1 MSIEVPLQKHAM
13 RVGINAFGL
22 GAGGGG
28 IETYV
33 RNIIR
38 ALPNVDPTGAYTLFL
53 QPPLPRDPIPG
64 TERMRRVVVR
74 TRYGPLR
81 VPFAAA
87 CALALAPVDLIHV
100 QNAAP
105 LLCPTRVV
113 VTLHDIAYERYP
125 RFLPEDHVTT
135 LRRRVPATLRRA
147 AAIITDSEASK
158 REIVDF
164 YGTPPDKVTVALL
177 AADSIFQPL
186 HDEARLAEVRGR
198 YAAGDRYILFTG
210 DPLQRRKNVKT
221 LVDAYA
227 RLRAAGAVTRRLVLS
242 GDRAA
247 LESDI
252 FAAARTAGCADDL
265 CFFGRVPEEELVAIY
280 NAADLFVYPS
290 LYEGF
295 GLPPLEA
302 MACGVP
308 VITSNVSSLPEV
320 VGDAGLTVA
329 PCDVENLAV
338 TIARVLGDWDLQAR
352 LSREGLA
359 RAASFSWT
367 TTARTILQV
376 YHQVADAT

>member
-1 MSIEVPLQKHAM
+1 M

-33 RNIIR
+33 RNVIR
-38 ALPNVDPTGAYTLFL
+38 ALANVDPTGAYTLFL

-64 TERMRRVVVR
+64 MERMRRVVVR

-81 VPFAAA
+81 VPFASAA
-87 CALALAPVDLIHV
+87 ALALAHVDLIHV

-105 LLCPTRVV
+105 LLCPTHVV

-125 RFLPEDHVTT
+125 QFLPEDHVAT

-158 REIVDF
+158 REIVSF
-164 YGTPPDKVTVALL
+164 YSVPPDKVTVALL
-177 AADSIFQPL
+177 AADPIFRPL
-186 HDEARLAEVRGR
+186 RDEARLEAQLAEVRDR
-198 YAAGDRYILFTG
+198 YAGGDHYILFTG
-210 DPLQRRKNVKT
+210 DPLQRRKNVKS
-221 LVDAYA
+221 LVDAYT
-227 RLRAAGAVTRRLVLS
+227 RLRAAGAVTHRLVLS

-252 FAAARTAGCADDL
+252 FAAARAAGRADDL
-265 CFFGRVPEEELVAIY
+265 CFIGRVPEEELVAIY
-280 NAADLFVYPS
+280 NAADIFVYPS

-320 VGDAGLTVA
+320 VGADALTVDPLDTDA
-329 PCDVENLAV
+329 LAAAMARILNDV
-338 TIARVLGDWDLQAR
+338 DLQAN
-352 LSREGLA
+352 LSARGLR
-359 RAASFSWT
+359 RAATFSWDA
-367 TTARTILQV
+367 TARILV
-376 YHQVADAT
+376 DTYHKCQALPEPLPGS

>member
-1 MSIEVPLQKHAM
+1 M

-33 RNIIR
+33 RNVIR
-38 ALPNVDPTGAYTLFL
+38 ALANVDPTVDYTLFL
-53 QPPLPRDPIPG
+53 QPPLPCDPIPG
-64 TERMRRVVVR
+64 IERMRRVVVR

-81 VPFAAA
+81 VPFASAR
-87 CALALAPVDLIHV
+87 ALALSHVDLIHV

-125 RFLPEDHVTT
+125 RFLPEDHVAT

-164 YGTPPDKVTVALL
+164 YGVPPDKVTVALL
-177 AADSIFQPL
+177 AADPIFRPL
-186 HDEARLAEVRGR
+186 RDEARLAEVRGR

-221 LVDAYA
+221 LVEAYA
-227 RLRAAGAVTRRLVLS
+227 RLRVAGAVAHRMVLS

-265 CFFGRVPEEELVAIY
+265 CFIGRVPQEELVAIY

-308 VITSNVSSLPEV
+308 VIVSNVSSLPEV
-320 VGDAGLTVA
+320 VGADALTVDPLGVDA
-329 PCDVENLAV
+329 LA
-338 TIARVLGDWDLQAR
+338 TAMARVLNDVDLQAN
-352 LSREGLA
+352 LSAQGLR
-359 RAASFSWT
+359 RAATFSWDV
-367 TTARTILQV
+367 TARILV
-376 YHQVADAT
+376 DTYHTC